1 MEPFLISTASVALAE
16 LGDKTQLLALVL
28 AARFR
33 RPWLIALGILIAT
46 LANHALAGAFGA
58 LIAQWFTPQTLR
70 WLVAASFLAV
80 AVWTL
85 IPDKL
90 DEGEGAPL
98 TGHGVLLTAIVAF
111 FLAEIGDKTQIAT
124 AVLGA
129 EYTPLWQVIAG
140 TTCGMLIADV
150 PAVWLG
156 ARFAHA
162 LPLRATRLV
171 AAALFA
177 ALALWIAFGRSG

>member
-1 MEPFLISTASVALAE
+1 MQAFLISTASVALAE

-28 AARFR
+28 AAKYRK
-33 RPWLIALGILIAT
+33 PWPIALGILIAT
-46 LANHALAGAFGA
+46 IANHALAGAAGA
-58 LIAQWFTPQTLR
+58 LLAQWLTPTVLR
-70 WLVAASFLAV
+70 WLVAASFFAV
-80 AVWTL
+80 AAWTL
-85 IPDKL
+85 IPDTM
-90 DEGEGAPL
+90 DDADAAQTAGR
-98 TGHGVLLTAIVAF
+98 GVLLATIIAF

-124 AVLGA
+124 AVLA
-129 EYTPLWQVIAG
+129 VEYHPLWQVIAG

-171 AAALFA
+171 AAVLFA
-177 ALALWIAFGRSG
+177 ALALWILLK

>member
-1 MEPFLISTASVALAE
+1 MSTFLISTASVALAE

-28 AARFR
+28 AAKYRK
-33 RPWLIALGILIAT
+33 PWPIAFGILLAT
-46 LANHALAGAFGA
+46 LVNHTLAGAAGA
-58 LIAQWFTPQTLR
+58 LLAQWLTPQLLR
-70 WLVAASFLAV
+70 WIMAASFLGV
-80 AVWTL
+80 ALWTL
-85 IPDKL
+85 KPDTI
-90 DEGEGAPL
+90 DAADAAGT
-98 TGHGVLLTAIVAF
+98 TGRGVLLATIVAF

-129 EYTPLWQVIAG
+129 EYKPLWQVIAG

-177 ALALWIAFGRSG
+177 TLALWILLK

>member
-1 MEPFLISTASVALAE
+1 MNAFVISTASVALAE
-16 LGDKTQLLALVL
+16 FGDKTQLLALVL
-28 AARFR
+28 AAKYR
-33 RPWLIALGILIAT
+33 RPWVIALGILLAT

-58 LIAQWFTPQTLR
+58 LVAQWFAPQTLR

-80 AVWTL
+80 AAWTL
-85 IPDKL
+85 IPDKI
-90 DEGEGAPL
+90 DESGSAPRR
-98 TGHGVLLTAIVAF
+98 GNGVLLATIIAF

-129 EYTPLWQVIAG
+129 QYHPLWQVIAG

-171 AAALFA
+171 AATLFA
-177 ALALWIAFGRSG
+177 ALALWIALG

>member
-1 MEPFLISTASVALAE
+1 MNSFLISTASVALAE

-28 AARFR
+28 AAKYR
-33 RPWLIALGILIAT
+33 RPWLIALGILLAT
-46 LANHALAGAFGA
+46 LANHALAGACGA
-58 LIAQWFTPQTLR
+58 LVSQWFAPQTLR

-80 AVWTL
+80 AAWTL
-85 IPDKL
+85 IPDTI
-90 DEGEGAPL
+90 DESEAAPMR
-98 TGHGVLLTAIVAF
+98 GHGVLLATMVAF

-129 EYTPLWQVIAG
+129 EYKPLWQVVAG

-162 LPLRATRLV
+162 LPLRATRI
-171 AAALFA
+171 AAAVLFA
-177 ALALWIAFGRSG
+177 VMALWILLK

>member
-1 MEPFLISTASVALAE
+1 VDAFLISTASVALAE

-28 AARFR
+28 AAKYR
-33 RPWLIALGILIAT
+33 RPWLIALGILLAT

-58 LIAQWFTPQTLR
+58 LVAQWFTPQVLR
-70 WLVAASFLAV
+70 WLVAASFFAV
-80 AVWTL
+80 ALWTL
-85 IPDKL
+85 VPDKI
-90 DEGEGAPL
+90 DESESAPL
-98 TGHGVLLTAIVAF
+98 RGHGVLLATMVAF

-129 EYTPLWQVIAG
+129 QYHPLWQVIAG

-162 LPLRATRLV
+162 LPMRATRLV

-177 ALALWIAFGRSG
+177 ALALWILLK

>member
-1 MEPFLISTASVALAE
+1 MTPFFISATSVALAE

-28 AARFR
+28 AAKYRK
-33 RPWLIALGILIAT
+33 PWPVAFGILIAT
-46 LANHALAGAFGA
+46 LVNHALAGAAGA
-58 LIAQWFTPQTLR
+58 LLAQWMTPQVLR
-70 WLVAASFLAV
+70 WIVAASFFGV
-80 AVWTL
+80 ALWTL
-85 IPDKL
+85 KPDKI
-90 DEGEGAPL
+90 DTTDATSISGR
-98 TGHGVLLTAIVAF
+98 GVLLATIVAF

-124 AVLGA
+124 AVLAA
-129 EYTPLWQVIAG
+129 EYHPLWQVIAG

-162 LPLRATRLV
+162 LPLRATRRV

-177 ALALWIAFGRSG
+177 ALAVWILLR

>member
-1 MEPFLISTASVALAE
+1 MNAFLISAAAVTLAE

-28 AARFR
+28 AARYR
-33 RPWLIALGILIAT
+33 KPWPIAFGILIAT

-70 WLVAASFLAV
+70 WLVALSFFAV
-80 AVWTL
+80 ALWTL
-85 IPDKL
+85 VPDKI
-90 DEGEGAPL
+90 DEAESAPVSA
-98 TGHGVLLTAIVAF
+98 HGVLLATILAF

-129 EYTPLWQVIAG
+129 QYQPLWQVIAG

-171 AAALFA
+171 AAALFMV
-177 ALALWIAFGRSG
+177 LAVWIVLR

>member
-1 MEPFLISTASVALAE
+1 MQTFLISTASVALAE

-28 AARFR
+28 AAKYR
-33 RPWLIALGILIAT
+33 RPWLIALGILLAT

-58 LIAQWFTPQTLR
+58 LVAQWFAPQTLR
-70 WLVAASFLAV
+70 WLVAASFFGV
-80 AVWTL
+80 ALWTL
-85 IPDKL
+85 VPDKI
-90 DEGEGAPL
+90 DESESTPL
-98 TGHGVLLTAIVAF
+98 RGHGVLLATIVAF

-129 EYTPLWQVIAG
+129 EYQPLWQVVAG

-171 AAALFA
+171 AAALFV
-177 ALALWIAFGRSG
+177 ALALWILLK

>member
-1 MEPFLISTASVALAE
+1 MQPFLISTASVALAE

-28 AARFR
+28 AAKYR
-33 RPWLIALGILIAT
+33 RPWLIALGILLAT

-58 LIAQWFTPQTLR
+58 LVSQWFAPQTLR

-80 AVWTL
+80 AAWTL
-85 IPDKL
+85 IPDKI
-90 DEGEGAPL
+90 DESEAVPMR
-98 TGHGVLLTAIVAF
+98 GHGVLLATMIAF

-129 EYTPLWQVIAG
+129 EYKPLWQVVAG

-162 LPLRATRLV
+162 LPLRATRMV

-177 ALALWIAFGRSG
+177 ALAVWILLK